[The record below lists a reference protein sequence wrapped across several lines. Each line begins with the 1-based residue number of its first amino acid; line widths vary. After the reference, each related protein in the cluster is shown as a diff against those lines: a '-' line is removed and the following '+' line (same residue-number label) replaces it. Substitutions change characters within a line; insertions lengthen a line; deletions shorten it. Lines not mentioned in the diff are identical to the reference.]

1 MQELTHVNV
10 MFDRKQP
17 VTQAL
22 MDHCYSFIVLFTG
35 ALTLLCC
42 ATQFCVSYVRQGTV
56 TVYVT

>member
-10 MFDRKQP
+10 MFDGKQP

-42 ATQFCVSYVRQGTV
+42 STQFSVSYVRQSKV
-56 TVYVT
+56 TIYVT